1 MKVACFSAKRYDRH
15 SFAAAGARDWHYI
28 EARLDLSTAN
38 AACGCDA
45 VCVFVNDQ
53 LDAAVLERLS
63 ALGVKLLLLRCAGF
77 NNVDLGAA
85 SRLGLAV
92 ARVPEYSPHAVAEHS
107 LALLLTLI
115 RKTHRAHA
123 RVREGNFELDGL
135 LGFDLHGKT
144 VGVIGT
150 GRIGACVARIFHG
163 LGCEVLAHDPQPD
176 DSLPARYV
184 ALDELLA
191 SSRVVLLQCPL
202 NAATRHLMNAE
213 RLALMPRGA
222 VLVNTSR
229 GAVLDTKAAIAALKR
244 GHLGGLALDVYEE
257 EAALFFEDRS
267 SELIADDVFA
277 RLMTF
282 PNVLITAHQAFF
294 TEEALAAIAEVTLA
308 NARAF
313 AQTGSPLHAVIAT
326 PPASLRSVPSEGATA
341 FLGRS
346 DESQ

>member
-1 MKVACFSAKRYDRH
+1 MRVTCFSAKRYDRQ
-15 SFAAAGARDWHYI
+15 SFAAAGAEDWQFV
-28 EARLDLSTAN
+28 EARLDASTAS
-38 AACGCDA
+38 AAAGSDA

-53 LDAAVLERLS
+53 LDAAVLARL
-63 ALGVKLLLLRCAGF
+63 AELGVKLVLLRCAGF
-77 NNVDLGAA
+77 NNVDLAA
-85 SRLGLAV
+85 AARLGLAV
-92 ARVPEYSPHAVAEHS
+92 ARVPEYSPHAVAEHA

-144 VGVIGT
+144 VGVVGT
-150 GRIGACVARIFHG
+150 GRIGACVARIFQG

-176 DSLPARYV
+176 PSLGVRYV

-191 SSRVVLLQCPL
+191 RSRVVLLQCPL
-202 NAATRHLMNAE
+202 SPATRHLMNAE
-213 RLALMPRGA
+213 RLAAMPRGA
-222 VLVNTSR
+222 ILVNTSR
-229 GAVLDTKAAIAALKR
+229 GAVLDTPAAIRALKS
-244 GHLGGLALDVYEE
+244 GQLGGLAIDVYEE

-294 TEEALAAIAEVTLA
+294 TEEALAAIAEITLA
-308 NARAF
+308 NAHAF
-313 AQTGSPLHAVIAT
+313 AQSGRPLH
-326 PPASLRSVPSEGATA
+326 PVP
-341 FLGRS
+341 
-346 DESQ
+346 